1 MGSFTVEKPGDTF
14 LDMST
19 WGKGMVWV
27 NGRAL
32 GRFWEIG
39 PQQTLFLPGCWLKA
53 GENEVVVLDLKG
65 PREAQLQGLTEP
77 VLDVLRGNLSPKHR
91 KAGETLDL
99 AGFFVPR
106 PNMRG

>member
-53 GENEVVVLDLKG
+53 G
-65 PREAQLQGLTEP
+65 RMT
-77 VLDVLRGNLSPKHR
+77 
-91 KAGETLDL
+91 
-99 AGFFVPR
+99 
-106 PNMRG
+106 